1 VRRDAERLADII
13 EAADKI
19 TARVAKGRETF
30 DKDED
35 VQIVLVHMIQII
47 GEAAAGL
54 SDELVDAHPEVP
66 WRQIVMARLE
76 RSTLGLR
83 SPSRPGPSRWSG

>member
-1 VRRDAERLADII
+1 MTPSGLQTII

-19 TARVAKGRETF
+19 TARVAKGRKTF

-54 SDELVDAHPEVP
+54 SDELVDAHPELP
-66 WRQIVMARLE
+66 WRQIVVARLE
-76 RSTLGLR
+76 RSTLRLR